1 MIVIEAEPYFRVL
14 MSNLV
19 MSGFGQILR
28 AAQKLELNKSQEA
41 LNADTGL
48 GLFAVFFVTGLQ

>member
-1 MIVIEAEPYFRVL
+1 
-14 MSNLV
+14 

-41 LNADTGL
+41 LNADNGL